1 MKQYDGFRMVEPEDL
16 EAALHWAE
24 ALTPEYASNEENVKK
39 VQLIRD
45 VVTTGLTY
53 AMVAAKQMNGLP
65 CFAADQTPAE
75 RQAAM
80 AAAAKLARRP
90 GKKARP

>member
-1 MKQYDGFRMVEPEDL
+1 MKQYDGFKMVEAPDL

-24 ALTPEYASNEENVKK
+24 GLTPENPDDPENIKNVA
-39 VQLIRD
+39 LIRD
-45 VVTTGLTY
+45 IVTTGLTY
-53 AMVAAKQMNGLP
+53 AMVAAKQMGGLP
-65 CFAADQTPAE
+65 CFAPDQTPAE

-80 AAAAKLARRP
+80 AAAARLARRP